1 MHEPDE
7 EDGCIPVDMSQQKVF
22 KDEFPSPEEE
32 WDGVWHGDEASRIAF
47 LKMHGNALTM
57 HSDTFQR
64 IAKCGSKAMHR
75 SCIVTRRHPLQAVVQ
90 NTDQTLPRTG
100 ENLKVP

>member
-47 LKMHGNALTM
+47 LKMHGKLWAFCSPNRCKRKTNVFFIPEKDGRL
-57 HSDTFQR
+57 
-64 IAKCGSKAMHR
+64 
-75 SCIVTRRHPLQAVVQ
+75 
-90 NTDQTLPRTG
+90 
-100 ENLKVP
+100 